1 MYTAYKRRLL
11 EGAMKRIGII
21 LVLLFL
27 IPFSFSSQ
35 ASAVESLSA
44 SGCSVSNVGYLNDL
58 AREYEKQSGTMMFV
72 RGGGSIVGLRD
83 LHQGKIDY
91 AASCQ
96 SKQADDP
103 EDFVFTTASWDA
115 LVFIVHKSN
124 PLESITPQ
132 QVRDI
137 YEGRITNWKQLGGPD
152 MKIISFISSLEG
164 MGGIGESLGKF
175 ILNGKR
181 PQKQSNSSMQASSVA
196 IWEQLV
202 EKTPEGFAS
211 TGFGSSRKRDVKA
224 LKVNGI
230 APTKANIV
238 SDKYPFRRPLY
249 LVTKK
254 NPKPEVSKFIDYV
267 LSKKGQALISS
278 YGMPSLTDVK

>member
-1 MYTAYKRRLL
+1 MKIRHICTVMLITILL
-11 EGAMKRIGII
+11 AVA
-21 LVLLFL
+21 L
-27 IPFSFSSQ
+27 PSQ
-35 ASAVESLSA
+35 AIESLSA

-58 AREYEKQSGTMMFV
+58 AKEYERQSGTMMFV

-83 LHQGKIDY
+83 LHLGKIDY

-103 EDFVFTTASWDA
+103 EDYIFTVASWDA

-124 PLESITPQ
+124 PLNSITPQ

-137 YEGRITNWKQLGGPD
+137 YEGKITNWKQLGGQD
-152 MKIISFISSLEG
+152 MKILSFISSEEG
-164 MGGIGESLGKF
+164 MGGIGESLSKF

-181 PQKQSNSSMQASSVA
+181 PVKQSNSSMQASSVA

-202 EKTPEGFAS
+202 ERTPEGFAS
-211 TGFGSSRKRDVKA
+211 TGFGSSRKRD
-224 LKVNGI
+224 LKVLMVNNI
-230 APTKANIV
+230 APTKANII
-238 SDKYPFRRPLY
+238 SDKYPFRRPLF

-254 NPKPEVSKFIDYV
+254 NPKPEVRKFIDFV
-267 LSKKGQALISS
+267 LSKKGQAFISS
-278 YGMPSLTDVK
+278 YGMPSLTDFK

>member
-1 MYTAYKRRLL
+1 MRSVAAVFSL
-11 EGAMKRIGII
+11 I
-21 LVLLFL
+21 LFCLFL
-27 IPFSFSSQ
+27 SPSISP
-35 ASAVESLSA
+35 AAETLSA

-58 AREYEKQSGTMMFV
+58 AKEYEKQSGTMMFV

-83 LHQGKIDY
+83 LHQDKIDY

-96 SKQADDP
+96 SKQKDDP
-103 EDFVFTTASWDA
+103 EDFEFTVASWDA
-115 LVFIVHKSN
+115 LVFVVHKSN
-124 PLESITPQ
+124 PLNSITPQ

-137 YEGRITNWKQLGGPD
+137 YEGRINNWKQLGGPD
-152 MKIISFISSLEG
+152 MKIISFISSEEG
-164 MGGIGESLGKF
+164 MGGIGESLSKF

-181 PQKQSNSSMQASSVA
+181 PTKQSNSSMQASSVA
-196 IWEQLV
+196 IWEQLI
-202 EKTPEGFAS
+202 ERTPEGFAS
-211 TGFGSSRKRDVKA
+211 TGFGSSRKRDLKV

-230 APTKANIV
+230 APTKANIIT
-238 SDKYPFRRPLY
+238 DKYPFRRPLF

-254 NPKPEVSKFIDYV
+254 NPKPEVRKFIDFV

>member
-1 MYTAYKRRLL
+1 
-11 EGAMKRIGII
+11 MKRIGRV
-21 LVLLFL
+21 LVLLL
-27 IPFSFSSQ
+27 LGSFSFSPH

-44 SGCSVSNVGYLNDL
+44 SGCSVSNVGYLNEL
-58 AREYEKQSGTMMFV
+58 AREYERQSGTMMFV

-96 SKQADDP
+96 SRQPDDP

-124 PLESITPQ
+124 PLNSITPQ

-137 YEGRITNWKQLGGPD
+137 YQGRITSWKQLGGPD
-152 MKIISFISSLEG
+152 LKIISFISSEEG
-164 MGGIGESLGKF
+164 MGGIGESLAKF

-181 PQKQSNSSMQASSVA
+181 PAKQSNSSMQASSVA

-202 EKTPEGFAS
+202 ERTPEGFAS
-211 TGFGSSRKRDVKA
+211 TGFGSARKRD
-224 LKVNGI
+224 LKLLMVNGI
-230 APTKANIV
+230 SPTKANII
-238 SDKYPFRRPLY
+238 SGRYPFRRPLF

-254 NPKPEVSKFIDYV
+254 DPGPELRKFIDFV

>member
-1 MYTAYKRRLL
+1 MLAAYKRLLL
-11 EGAMKRIGII
+11 EGAIKNSANI
-21 LVLLFL
+21 LVLLL
-27 IPFSFSSQ
+27 IFCSCSPQ
-35 ASAVESLSA
+35 ASAIESLSA

-58 AREYEKQSGTMMFV
+58 AKEYERLSGTMMFV

-83 LHQGKIDY
+83 LRQGKIDY

-103 EDFVFTTASWDA
+103 EDFEFTIASWDA

-124 PLESITPQ
+124 PLNSITPQ

-152 MKIISFISSLEG
+152 LKIISFISSQEG
-164 MGGIGESLGKF
+164 MGGIGESLSKF

-181 PQKQSNSSMQASSVA
+181 PAKQANSSMQASSVA

-202 EKTPEGFAS
+202 ERTPEGFAS
-211 TGFGSSRKRDVKA
+211 TGFGSSRKRDVKV
-224 LKVNGI
+224 LMVNGV
-230 APTKANIV
+230 APTKANII
-238 SDKYPFRRPLY
+238 SDKYPFRRPLF

-254 NPKPEVSKFIDYV
+254 NPKPEILKFIDFV
-267 LSKKGQALISS
+267 LSRKGQALISS
-278 YGMPSLTDVK
+278 YGMPSLADVK

>member
-1 MYTAYKRRLL
+1 
-11 EGAMKRIGII
+11 MKRIVIV
-21 LVLLFL
+21 LVLLIL
-27 IPFSFSSQ
+27 VPLSFSSN

-44 SGCSVSNVGYLNDL
+44 SGCSVSNVGYLTAL
-58 AREYEKQSGTMMFV
+58 AKEYEKLSGTMMFV

-103 EDFVFTTASWDA
+103 EDFEFITVSWDA

-124 PLESITPQ
+124 PLNTITPQ
-132 QVRDI
+132 QVKDI
-137 YEGRITNWKQLGGPD
+137 YEGKIINWKQLGGQD
-152 MKIISFISSLEG
+152 MKIISFISSTEG
-164 MGGIGESLGKF
+164 MGGIGESLSKF
-175 ILNGKR
+175 ILNGNR
-181 PQKQSNSSMQASSVA
+181 PTKQANSSLQASSVA

-202 EKTPEGFAS
+202 ERTPEGFAS
-211 TGFGSSRKRDVKA
+211 TGFGSSRKRDVK
-224 LKVNGI
+224 LLMVNGV
-230 APTKANIV
+230 APTKATII

-254 NPKPEVSKFIDYV
+254 NPKPEVRKFIDFA
-267 LSKKGQALISS
+267 LSRKGQALISS
-278 YGMPSLTDVK
+278 YGMPSLADVK